1 MKAVARL
8 TGEPVEEV
16 QLRNEFADSEFL
28 ACAMACAGAQGDS
41 VAERLVDTA
50 APFLGESHRAG
61 YREWAGFVLMCL
73 GMFMAILDI
82 QIVATSLPA
91 IQAALG
97 ITPDRMVWVQTAY
110 LTAEIVAIP
119 LTGFLTA
126 RMGMRWLFVAA
137 ISLFTLASIGCAA
150 SDSFA
155 ALIAWRIVQGFAGG
169 TLIPA
174 VFAAVFLLF
183 PPRAQALATTIA
195 GVAAVLA
202 PTIGPIVGGWI
213 TQSFSWHWLFRVNI
227 VPGIVAGLGVLFFLR
242 GRATG
247 RQHGRAIDLLALLLL
262 ATALV
267 ALQIGLK
274 DAPTLGWTAPRV
286 LGLLVLAAAGAA
298 GFVWRTLVSRAP
310 LVELRCFAD
319 RNFTISCLLSFVLGF
334 GLFGS
339 TYLMPFFLGLV
350 REHGPLRIGEIMLVT
365 GCTQLLTAPI
375 AVYAERRID
384 PRLLT
389 GFGFVLFAIGLLM
402 SSGQTAQTDFAQMI
416 VPQIVRGAAIMFCL
430 LPPTRM
436 ALGRLPDRLVADGSG
451 LFNLMRNLGGAVG
464 LALIDTTIFS
474 RAATA
479 GNQIADK
486 LRAGDVATAVRIG
499 IPRDAFLE
507 QRGEPLDEFATEM
520 VRPLVEKAALVP
532 AVNTAW
538 LLCGLLT
545 LLAVATLFWVRR
557 APTAEG
563 PDQSG

>member
-1 MKAVARL
+1 M
-8 TGEPVEEV
+8 T
-16 QLRNEFADSEFL
+16 
-28 ACAMACAGAQGDS
+28 
-41 VAERLVDTA
+41 ERSTDTA
-50 APFLGESHRAG
+50 SPTLSETERTG
-61 YREWAGFVLMCL
+61 YRQWAGFILMCL

-91 IQAALG
+91 IQSALG
-97 ITPDRMVWVQTAY
+97 IAPDRMVWVQTAY

-126 RMGMRWLFVAA
+126 RLGMRWLFVAA
-137 ISLFTLASIGCAA
+137 IGLFTFASIGCAA
-150 SDSFA
+150 SGGFA
-155 ALIAWRIVQGFAGG
+155 ELVGWRILQGFAGG

-227 VPGIVAGLGVLFFLR
+227 LPGIVAGLGALYFLR
-242 GRATG
+242 GPAVGHRQG
-247 RQHGRAIDLLALLLL
+247 RPVDLVALVLL

-274 DAPTLGWTAPRV
+274 DAPTLGWAAPRV
-286 LGLLVLAAAGAA
+286 LGLLALAAASAA
-298 GFVWRTLVSRAP
+298 GFIWRTLVSPSP

-319 RNFTISCLLSFVLGF
+319 RNFTIGCLLSFVLGF

-375 AVYAERRID
+375 AVYAERRMD

-389 GFGFVLFAIGLLM
+389 GFGFALFAIGLLL
-402 SSGQTAQTDFAQMI
+402 SSGQTEQTDFAAMI

-464 LALIDTTIFS
+464 LALIDSTIFT
-474 RAATA
+474 RARTA
-479 GNQIADK
+479 GTAIANQ
-486 LRAGDVATAVRIG
+486 LRAGDVTTAVRIG

-507 QRGEPLDEFATEM
+507 QRGQPLDDFATEM

-545 LLAVATLFWVRR
+545 IAAVAALFWVR
-557 APTAEG
+557 PT
-563 PDQSG
+563 QTSITIT

>member
-1 MKAVARL
+1 MTERS
-8 TGEPVEEV
+8 VE
-16 QLRNEFADSEFL
+16 
-28 ACAMACAGAQGDS
+28 
-41 VAERLVDTA
+41 TA
-50 APFLGESHRAG
+50 IPMLDDRGRAG
-61 YREWAGFVLMCL
+61 HRQWTGFALMCL

-97 ITPDRMVWVQTAY
+97 IAPDQMVWVQTAY

-126 RMGMRWLFVAA
+126 RLGMRWLFVLA
-137 ISLFTLASIGCAA
+137 IGLFTLASIGCAE
-150 SDSFA
+150 SGGFTE
-155 ALIAWRIVQGFAGG
+155 LVAWRILQGFAGG

-183 PPRAQALATTIA
+183 PPRDQPLATTIA

-202 PTIGPIVGGWI
+202 PTVGPIVGGWI
-213 TQSFSWHWLFRVNI
+213 TQSFSWHWLFRVN
-227 VPGIVAGLGVLFFLR
+227 VLPGIVAGLGALYFLR
-242 GRATG
+242 GAAVG
-247 RQHGRAIDLLALLLL
+247 RREGRPIDVVALLFL
-262 ATALV
+262 ASALV

-286 LGLLVLAAAGAA
+286 LGLLGLAAGAA
-298 GFVWRTLVSRAP
+298 VGFVWRTLVSDAP
-310 LVELRCFAD
+310 IVELRCFTD
-319 RNFTISCLLSFVLGF
+319 RNFTIGCLLSFVLGF

-375 AVYAERRID
+375 AVYAERRVD

-389 GFGFVLFAIGLLM
+389 GFGFALFAVGLLL
-402 SSGQTAQTDFAQMI
+402 STRQTGQTDLAAMILPQM
-416 VPQIVRGAAIMFCL
+416 VRGAAIMFCL

-474 RAATA
+474 RARTA
-479 GNQIADK
+479 GTQIADQ

-507 QRGEPLDEFATEM
+507 QRGQPLDDFATEM
-520 VRPLVEKAALVP
+520 VRPLVERAALVP

-538 LLCGLLT
+538 LLCGVLT
-545 LLAVATLFWVRR
+545 LAALATLFWVRR
-557 APTAEG
+557 TPVAADPNVPSRG
-563 PDQSG
+563 